1 MVVYPNAK
9 INLGLHIVSKR
20 PDGYHNLETIF
31 FPLDIKDK
39 IEIEEADEFSF
50 NLEGLKIDGEVES
63 NLVVKAY
70 RLLQKDFSLPNVKI
84 SMQKNIP
91 FGAGLGGGSADASF
105 TLRALNEMFNLGLSA
120 ETLASYA
127 SKLGADCPFFIYNR
141 PMLATGIG
149 TELSPIE
156 LSLVGY
162 KIEWVKPNVH
172 VSTAD
177 AYRHVKPKE
186 PKFSLSELPNI
197 PIDEWKDCLVN
208 DFEESVF
215 AQYPELAE
223 IKQDFY
229 NRGAVYAAMSGS
241 GSTIFAITKK

>member
-39 IEIEEADEFSF
+39 IEIEEVSF
-50 NLEGLKIDGEVES
+50 NLEGLKIDGDVES

-105 TLRALNEMFNLGLSA
+105 TLRALNEMFSLGLSD
-120 ETLASYA
+120 EVLASYA

-156 LSLVGY
+156 LSLEGY

-197 PIDEWKDCLVN
+197 PIEEWKDCLVN

>member
-39 IEIEEADEFSF
+39 IEIEGADEFSF
-50 NLEGLKIDGEVES
+50 NLEGLKIDGDVES

-70 RLLQKDFSLPNVKI
+70 RLLQKDFLLPNVKI

-105 TLRALNEMFNLGLSA
+105 TLRALNEMFNLGLA
-120 ETLASYA
+120 DEVLASYA

-156 LSLVGY
+156 LSLEGY

-177 AYRHVKPKE
+177 AYRNVKPKE

-197 PIDEWKDCLVN
+197 PIEQWKDCLVN

-215 AQYPELAE
+215 TQYPELAE

>member
-50 NLEGLKIDGEVES
+50 CLEGLKIDGDVES

-70 RLLQKDFSLPNVKI
+70 RLLKKDFSLPNVKI
-84 SMQKNIP
+84 LMQKNIP

-105 TLRALNEMFNLGLSA
+105 TLRALNEMFSLGLSD

-156 LSLVGY
+156 LSLEGY

-186 PKFSLSELPNI
+186 PKFSLAELPNI
-197 PIDEWKDCLVN
+197 PIEEWKDCLVN
-208 DFEESVF
+208 DFEGSVF

-241 GSTIFAITKK
+241 GSTIFGLFRK

>member
-50 NLEGLKIDGEVES
+50 NLEGLKIDGDVES

-105 TLRALNEMFNLGLSA
+105 TLRALNEMFSLNLSD

-156 LSLVGY
+156 LSLEGY

-197 PIDEWKDCLVN
+197 PIEAAKRFLPDVETVWTVTMIPTPNMRKVPFVN
-208 DFEESVF
+208 RSPAPIRSHPRKVKH
-215 AQYPELAE
+215 P
-223 IKQDFY
+223 
-229 NRGAVYAAMSGS
+229 V
-241 GSTIFAITKK
+241 